1 MPLSQCWQIS
11 LFRVYVVSIDNQLK
25 SVFVKAMTPVSA
37 VNLGE
42 TQSEG
47 VMSAQMAAVA
57 WRVPKA
63 VFPRALIA
71 CLLTILTFHCSLA
84 APGPPLIV
92 FIHTSAFFAHL
103 ISQGSLLY
111 REHKV
116 THYHKLSTWYLLRL
130 ICTSITLYI
139 PQRLKITQV

>member
-1 MPLSQCWQIS
+1 M
-11 LFRVYVVSIDNQLK
+11 YVVSIDNQLK

-71 CLLTILTFHCSLA
+71 CLLIILTFHCSLA
-84 APGPPLIV
+84 TPGPP
-92 FIHTSAFFAHL
+92 
-103 ISQGSLLY
+103 
-111 REHKV
+111 
-116 THYHKLSTWYLLRL
+116 
-130 ICTSITLYI
+130 
-139 PQRLKITQV
+139 